1 VSVWAAPVWGL
12 AAASLLICSAAS
24 AAMGDPQPLL
34 LEMWVNGHTHHVI
47 GKIVTR
53 NGMLWARAAD
63 LIAAGIKI
71 DSVEIGTDGLVALA
85 TLHGLQAQLVGSEQE
100 LQITADKARLAPQIF
115 DLSTPALPEASS
127 AGIGFIGQYDLVGTV
142 DDFGRAAGSTGL
154 GAALTGT
161 IFTPW
166 ATLTSSGFAQDEAGQ
181 SRAIRLDT
189 TFEIDEPD
197 APRHWLIGDAISG
210 GLDWSRSVRFA
221 GLQVATDFALRPDLA
236 TMPLPAF
243 FGDSAVPATVDVFVN
258 AARVFETDVDPGPFE
273 IDNIPV
279 ITGAGQASIVVRDV
293 LGQETTAQLPYFATN
308 ALLQQG
314 LSAYDL
320 DVGVVRQSYGLRS
333 FDYGEAA
340 AVGTYS
346 YGATDWLT
354 LETHGEISNPVQ
366 LAGAGA
372 EFSLGPFGAMQ
383 IAGAASDGDAFGKRQ
398 DGALA
403 SLSINSQWQAFGLF
417 GSAVATTGHYQDLA
431 TIGGIAPARLQM
443 QLGANLNLARYGSL
457 AASWIDIQR
466 AGEDTTRLASVSY
479 TLAFA
484 DRWYLGATSFYDCT
498 NRVWASEL
506 FLSIAFGD
514 DLIGQA
520 TAQAGSHSNEEE
532 IGLTKS
538 IDPDGGFGYRLS
550 ASTGDNDIEQGD
562 ATWIGPHGSLDA
574 AVSSVDS
581 DFAGRLTASGA
592 LVAMDSSLYA
602 TQVPNGAVALVQTG
616 QDGVRIFRE
625 NREVATADSDG
636 EALLTNLVPYT
647 ENKISIDPRDYPLST
662 VVDAT
667 QQIVVPRRQ
676 SGVIVD
682 LAPVA
687 HHPAVIVLHLRD
699 GSPPPVG
706 APVTLDDG
714 GTALVVGRDGEIF
727 IADLLHAVKG
737 TVEFDRGACRFTA
750 APPAVP
756 PPGAIARIGPILC
769 AKDDAK

>member
-1 VSVWAAPVWGL
+1 LAV
-12 AAASLLICSAAS
+12 AAALACSAAS
-24 AAMGDPQPLL
+24 QAAADDPKPLL
-34 LEMWVNGHTHHVI
+34 LEIWVNGHTHHVI
-47 GKIVTR
+47 ARIVER
-53 NGMLWARAAD
+53 DGVLWAKASD
-63 LIAAGIKI
+63 LLAAGVKI
-71 DSVEIGTDGLVALA
+71 DLVEIGTDGLVAVA
-85 TLHGLQAQLVGSEQE
+85 TLHGLRTQLVDSRQE
-100 LQITADKARLAPQIF
+100 LQITADKDRLAPQIF
-115 DLSTPALPEASS
+115 DLSPPAIAEPSS
-127 AGIGFIGQYDLVGTV
+127 AGIGFIGQYDLAGTI
-142 DDFGRAAGSTGL
+142 DSFDHIERSAGL

-161 IFTPW
+161 LFTPW
-166 ATLTSSGFAQDEAGQ
+166 ATLTSSGFTQDQAGA
-181 SRAIRLDT
+181 SSATRLDT
-189 TFEIDEPD
+189 TFEVDEPD
-197 APRHWLIGDAISG
+197 ALRHWLIGDAISG

-258 AARVFETDVDPGPFE
+258 AARVFETNVDPGPFE

-279 ITGAGQASIVVRDV
+279 VTGSGQASIVVRDV

-320 DVGVVRQSYGLRS
+320 DIGVVRQSYGLRS
-333 FDYGEAA
+333 FDYGEPA

-354 LETHGEISNPVQ
+354 LETHSEISNAVQ

-372 EFSLGPFGAMQ
+372 VFSLGSFGAMQ
-383 IAGAASDGDAFGKRQ
+383 IAGAASDGDQFGRRQ
-398 DGALA
+398 DGVLG
-403 SLSINSQWQAFGLF
+403 SVSINTEWQPFGFF
-417 GSAVATTGHYQDLA
+417 GSVVATSGRYQDLA
-431 TIGGIAPARLQM
+431 TIDGIAPARLQM
-443 QLGANLNLARYGSL
+443 QLGADLNLARNGSL
-457 AASWIDIQR
+457 AASWIEIQR
-466 AGEDTTRLASVSY
+466 TSQDTTRLASASY

-506 FLSIAFGD
+506 FLSIAFDG
-514 DLIGQA
+514 DLIGHA

-532 IGLTKS
+532 TGLTKS
-538 IDPDGGFGYRLS
+538 INPDGGFGYRLS
-550 ASTGDNDIEQGD
+550 ASTGDNDIEQGE

-574 AVSSVDS
+574 AVSSVNGDV
-581 DFAGRLTASGA
+581 AGRLVASGA
-592 LVAMDSSLYA
+592 LVAMDGSLYA

-647 ENKISIDPRDYPLST
+647 ENKISIDPRDYALST
-662 VVDAT
+662 IVDT
-667 QQIVVPRRQ
+667 TEQIVVPRRQ
-676 SGVIVD
+676 SGVVVD

-687 HHPAVIVLHLRD
+687 RHPFLIVLHLPD
-699 GSPPPVG
+699 GSFPPVG
-706 APVTLDDG
+706 APVTLNDG
-714 GTALVVGRDGEIF
+714 SAPLVVGRDGEVF
-727 IADLLHAVKG
+727 IADLRRPVKG
-737 TVEFDRGACRFTA
+737 AVEYGNNSCHFAV

-756 PPGAIARIGPILC
+756 PPDAIPHIGPVVC
-769 AKDDAK
+769 AKDDAT